1 MKELFKIKF
10 KEKIKAY
17 TLIEVLISITIL
29 SALFLVLGQTI
40 LTIYKA
46 NQYISTLNTINTESS
61 IALHII
67 KKVLISASPESVKC
81 DPPAPGGKQDINN
94 DGQNDKFLLKF
105 RTVDGKNEYLLV
117 LHKNEVVPYSMG
129 NMHYN
134 KLVLYK
140 YNNEHHRFEEYVSLT
155 NPDVTFN
162 NIDVECSS
170 LTNDTISNISFVSV
184 TFRGSLDSLNK
195 YLFIPKLN
203 GQHIVK
209 DYPIYTNVLIQ
220 N

>member
-1 MKELFKIKF
+1 MKELFKINF
-10 KEKIKAY
+10 KENIKAY

-67 KKVLISASPESVKC
+67 KKVLISASPESVEC
-81 DPPAPGGKQDINN
+81 NPSAPDGIQDINN

-105 RTVDGKNEYLLV
+105 RTVDGKNEFLLV
-117 LHKNEVVPYSMG
+117 LHQNEVVPYSMG

-140 YNNEHHRFEEYVSLT
+140 YNDNHNKFEEYVSLT

-162 NIDVECSS
+162 QINVECSP
-170 LTNDTISNISFVSV
+170 LTNDTLSNISFISV
-184 TFRGSLDSLNK
+184 TFNGSLDSLNK

-203 GQHIVK
+203 GQHIIK
-209 DYPIYTNVLIQ
+209 SYPFYTNVLIQ